1 MKRMLTVSSVLL
13 SVALMIAESADA
25 TPVAPT
31 GLLTD
36 LGLYAAGTYTITG
49 SGVVDLVGNGSFSMQ
64 PDGLPV
70 SVVTAPNYSYFN
82 PVGSFTADGSF
93 GPAGANAKIGALIG
107 TLSTTPVSAADWFL
121 IGYQTQVTLNATQHI
136 FASVN
141 DTFYPNDTGLFDA
154 TVSAVPVPMAAW
166 LLGSALAGL
175 VGLGRKQRVS

>member
-1 MKRMLTVSSVLL
+1 MKRMLTVSSVFL

-70 SVVTAPNYSYFN
+70 SVVTRTTATSILSVPSLPMDHLARPGRTPRSAP
-82 PVGSFTADGSF
+82 
-93 GPAGANAKIGALIG
+93 
-107 TLSTTPVSAADWFL
+107 
-121 IGYQTQVTLNATQHI
+121 
-136 FASVN
+136 
-141 DTFYPNDTGLFDA
+141 
-154 TVSAVPVPMAAW
+154 
-166 LLGSALAGL
+166 
-175 VGLGRKQRVS
+175 